1 MWRGRPRSAVRLSER
16 IKQNTAESV
25 FRIWEGS
32 VAGEWRL
39 NGLVALSLDWRKCR
53 ESNGG
58 RDWGSSPAWARVRGI
73 WCLFWLP
80 IKITVAVICGDLNM
94 HR

>member
-1 MWRGRPRSAVRLSER
+1 MRLSER

-32 VAGEWRL
+32 VAGVWRL
-39 NGLVALSLDWRKCR
+39 NGLVTLSLDWWKCR

-58 RDWGSSPAWARVRGI
+58 RDLGRQPGLSKGERHLAPF
-73 WCLFWLP
+73 L
-80 IKITVAVICGDLNM
+80 AVHKNNNSCHLW
-94 HR
+94 